1 LVAGFRF
8 IGMASPSQKRGTSVA
23 LIFLTLAVIVSVA
36 VIAFL
41 YSRMA
46 TNGLQVNLRLPETP
60 ALPNPSPMPNPQPT
74 PLPVPG

>member
-1 LVAGFRF
+1 
-8 IGMASPSQKRGTSVA
+8 MASPNQKRAGTSVA
-23 LIFLTLAVIVSVA
+23 LIFLTLAVVVSVA

-46 TNGLQVNLRLPETP
+46 TDALEVNLRLPETP
-60 ALPNPSPMPNPQPT
+60 ALPGPSPMPNPQPT